1 MGLRDNRVWLV
12 GRLIL
17 RRVRAERVGGVEIP
31 LAIAVLRT
39 YFPGGGSLDHE
50 VLLVGQNAMEAA
62 AFCAEVEE
70 PEAAVD
76 GWLLPTP
83 SSRSLVVADS
93 VSFVVSS
100 AERKIVRER
109 LRGPR
114 IHVSP
119 ETLAA
124 LLASFRVDGTSER

>member
-12 GRLIL
+12 GRLHL

-31 LAIAVLRT
+31 IALALLRT
-39 YFPGGGSLDHE
+39 HLPGGGSLEHE
-50 VLLVGQNAMEAA
+50 VLLVGQNALEAA
-62 AFCAEVEE
+62 AFCAEIEE

-83 SSRSLVVADS
+83 SRSLVVADS

-100 AERKIVRER
+100 AERKMIRER

-114 IHVSP
+114 IQISP
-119 ETLAA
+119 EALAA
-124 LLASFRVDGTSER
+124 LLAAVRMGGGHT